1 MKRGTRDS
9 GHSAPS
15 TQKLKEES
23 SLHPNPEVQLP
34 WPFAPGARV
43 SGILLRQMLHPPA
56 RVLSAWHFDCVVPQP
71 LEPEMAL

>member
-34 WPFAPGARV
+34 LPFAPGARV